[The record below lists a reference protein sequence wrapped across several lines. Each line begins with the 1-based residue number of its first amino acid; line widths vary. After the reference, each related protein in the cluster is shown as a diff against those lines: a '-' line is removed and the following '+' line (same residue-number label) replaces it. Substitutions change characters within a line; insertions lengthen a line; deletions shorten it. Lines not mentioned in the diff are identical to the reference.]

1 MHTSANRNASQTD
14 TNIDAD
20 LDKNI
25 DANSDTNTDTKWWRK
40 CILSGVE
47 TQMLPEC
54 LQAIIKIV

>member
-40 CILSGVE
+40 CIPSGVE
-47 TQMLPEC
+47 TQMLC